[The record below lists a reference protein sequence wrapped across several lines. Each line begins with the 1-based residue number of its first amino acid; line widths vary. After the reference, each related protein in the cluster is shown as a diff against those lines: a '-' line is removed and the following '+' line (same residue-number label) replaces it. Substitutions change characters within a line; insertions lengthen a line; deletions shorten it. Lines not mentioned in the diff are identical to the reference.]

1 MKDLVGYIE
10 FEKVFTLF
18 NNKIFLHNNY
28 NKKYNEM
35 QKAYQRIKDNEKAFS
50 KISYKEYK
58 KLFEKYD
65 LFVNS
70 ELPIKYRFLNFYIAS
85 ELEIG
90 IWVIYKTTKNNDFSN
105 NKEFKMSYDDFL
117 KLLLQDKI
125 ELIKRNDI

>member
-1 MKDLVGYIE
+1 MKDLTGYIE

-18 NNKIFLHNNY
+18 NNKNFLYNDY

-35 QKAYQRIKDNEKAFS
+35 QKAYQCIKDNDKAFS
-50 KISYKEYK
+50 QISYKEYK

-70 ELPIKYRFLNFYIAS
+70 KLPIKYRFLNFYVAS
-85 ELEIG
+85 ELGIS
-90 IWVIYKTTKNNDFSN
+90 IWVIYKTTKNNDFSS
-105 NKEFKMSYDDFL
+105 NKEFKMSYGDFL

>member
-1 MKDLVGYIE
+1 MKDLAGYIE

-18 NNKIFLHNNY
+18 NNKIFLHNDY

-70 ELPIKYRFLNFYIAS
+70 KLPIKYRFLNFYIAS
-85 ELEIG
+85 ELGIG

-105 NKEFKMSYDDFL
+105 NKEFKMCYDDFL